1 MSIKTLSLEIT
12 PSMVYFLRFILEGYD
27 NMFVLTTV
35 DKAKGLVEIQYCQSV
50 RQQLERILDEIGGEI
65 GLKKVQ
71 W

>member
-35 DKAKGLVEIQYCQSV
+35 DKEKGLVEIQYCESA
-50 RQQLERILDEIGGEI
+50 RQQLERILEEIGGEI

>member
-35 DKAKGLVEIQYCQSV
+35 DKAKGLVEIQYCQCAFDEL
-50 RQQLERILDEIGGEI
+50 QQILQEIGEEI
-65 GLKKVQ
+65 GIRKVYY
-71 W
+71 

>member
-35 DKAKGLVEIQYCQSV
+35 DKEKGLVEIQYCESV
-50 RQQLERILDEIGGEI
+50 RQQLERILEEIGGEI
-65 GLKKVQ
+65 GLENVQ

>member
-35 DKAKGLVEIQYCQSV
+35 DKEKGLVEIQYCESV

>member
-35 DKAKGLVEIQYCQSV
+35 DKEKGLVEIQYCQSV

>member
-35 DKAKGLVEIQYCQSV
+35 DKDRGLVEIQYCQSV
-50 RQQLERILDEIGGEI
+50 RLQLERIIDEIGGEI

>member
-1 MSIKTLSLEIT
+1 MSIKTLTLEIA

>member
-35 DKAKGLVEIQYCQSV
+35 DKTKGLVEIQYCQSV